1 MYKGAARCILGLI
14 SAKKRRNAPDDTDT
28 YRKGAIIH
36 ILSNYFSSGVYL
48 CLVVEVDHRMEP
60 TAPLLAFALSL

>member
-36 ILSNYFSSGVYL
+36 ILSNYFSSGAY
-48 CLVVEVDHRMEP
+48 LVVEVDHRMEP